1 MTHRWGRR
9 GAITSPLTAKPAA
22 HGWRVEGDRR
32 RPSRSFVSS
41 ARRRASGP
49 RRLPG
54 SAGRCRA
61 RRSSAAERIFIRP
74 RSRPNCSAIRRWRK
88 PRSSVCPIRTGGRS
102 SPPPSASRRAPSHR
116 RGRAQGSCPR
126 LARSAEGTFDLV
138 PGGGAAADRFR
149 QGPEIRA
156 QGFGLVR

>member
-88 PRSSVCPIRTGGRS
+88 PRSSVCPIRTGGDRRRRR
-102 SPPPSASRRAPSHR
+102 PRRAGR
-116 RGRAQGSCPR
+116 RATGGGRAQGSCPR

-156 QGFGLVR
+156 QGFVLVR